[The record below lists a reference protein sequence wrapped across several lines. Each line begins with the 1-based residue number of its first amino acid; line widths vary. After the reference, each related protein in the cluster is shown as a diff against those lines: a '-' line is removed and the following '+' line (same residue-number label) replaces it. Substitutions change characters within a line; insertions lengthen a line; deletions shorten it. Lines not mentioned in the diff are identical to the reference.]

1 MIILEYLNVNTELM
15 WRSSDDASPDKSKKI
30 TTTRVF
36 TVATLLAFVISIP
49 PIVVTVL
56 MHYIL
61 KANLILTFTTSL
73 VTLFLLMGFGYKLS
87 KKLAKVQQ

>member
-1 MIILEYLNVNTELM
+1 M
-15 WRSSDDASPDKSKKI
+15 WRSSDDPSPDKSKKI

-36 TVATLLAFVISIP
+36 IAATLLALVISIP
-49 PIVVTVL
+49 AIVITVL

-61 KANLILTFTTSL
+61 KASLILTFTTSL
-73 VTLFLLMGFGYKLS
+73 VTLFLLMGLGYKLS

>member
-1 MIILEYLNVNTELM
+1 VT
-15 WRSSDDASPDKSKKI
+15 DTSPDKSMKI

-36 TVATLLAFVISIP
+36 SAATLLALVISIP
-49 PIVVTVL
+49 AIAVTIL

-61 KANLILTFTTSL
+61 KANFILTFTTSL

-87 KKLAKVQQ
+87 KKLEKIQ

>member
-1 MIILEYLNVNTELM
+1 VT
-15 WRSSDDASPDKSKKI
+15 DTSPDKSKKI

-36 TVATLLAFVISIP
+36 SAATLLALVISIP
-49 PIVVTVL
+49 AIAVTIL

-61 KANLILTFTTSL
+61 KANFILTFTTSL

-87 KKLAKVQQ
+87 KKLEKIQ

>member
-1 MIILEYLNVNTELM
+1 M
-15 WRSSDDASPDKSKKI
+15 WRSSDDTPPDKSKKI
-30 TTTRVF
+30 TTSRVF
-36 TVATLLAFVISIP
+36 TAATLLALIISIP
-49 PIVVTVL
+49 AIAVTIL

-73 VTLFLLMGFGYKLS
+73 VILFLLMGFGYKLS

>member
-1 MIILEYLNVNTELM
+1 MIILEYLNVNSELM
-15 WRSSDDASPDKSKKI
+15 WRSSDDPSPDKSKKI

-36 TVATLLAFVISIP
+36 IAATLLALVISIP
-49 PIVVTVL
+49 AIAVTIL

-61 KANLILTFTTSL
+61 KAGLILTFTTSL
-73 VTLFLLMGFGYKLS
+73 VTLFLLMGLGYKLS

>member
-1 MIILEYLNVNTELM
+1 MIILEYLNVNSEPM
-15 WRSSDDASPDKSKKI
+15 WRSNDDPSPDKSKKI

-36 TVATLLAFVISIP
+36 IAATLLALLISIP
-49 PIVVTVL
+49 AIVVTVL

-61 KANLILTFTTSL
+61 KASLILTFTTSL
-73 VTLFLLMGFGYKLS
+73 VTLFLLMGLGYKLS

>member
-1 MIILEYLNVNTELM
+1 MT
-15 WRSSDDASPDKSKKI
+15 DTSPDKSKKI

-36 TVATLLAFVISIP
+36 SAATLLALVISIP
-49 PIVVTVL
+49 AIAVTIL

-61 KANLILTFTTSL
+61 KANFILTFTTSL

-87 KKLAKVQQ
+87 KKLEKIQ